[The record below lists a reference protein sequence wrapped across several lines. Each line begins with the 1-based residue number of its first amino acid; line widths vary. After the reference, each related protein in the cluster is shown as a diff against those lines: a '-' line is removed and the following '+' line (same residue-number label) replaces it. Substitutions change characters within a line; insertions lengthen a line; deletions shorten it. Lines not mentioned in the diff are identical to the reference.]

1 MSNNE
6 GGVVVVG
13 VDGSDAGLAAL
24 KWADHYASATGASLR
39 IVTSWEHAMAYGV
52 PMMFEGYHPNADAR
66 VVVDKAI
73 TDVTLPEERVEVCV
87 QEGSAGPVL
96 VAASEG
102 AQALVVGSQGHGA
115 VSSLLLG
122 SVSAYCVHHS
132 ASPVV
137 VVR

>member
-13 VDGSDAGLAAL
+13 VDGSEAGLAAL

-52 PMMFEGYHPNADAR
+52 PMMFEGYHPSADAR

-102 AQALVVGSQGHGA
+102 AQALVVGSHGHGA
-115 VSSLLLG
+115 VSTLLLG